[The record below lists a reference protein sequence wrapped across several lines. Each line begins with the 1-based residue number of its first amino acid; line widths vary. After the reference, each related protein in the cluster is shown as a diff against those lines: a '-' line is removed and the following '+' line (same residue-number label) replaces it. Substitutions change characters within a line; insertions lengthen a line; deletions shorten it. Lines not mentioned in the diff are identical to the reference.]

1 MEKIQCGGADYLRAG
16 VREAGAL
23 NATANTFSFQPT
35 GSAIVRRKDLPM
47 FQSHSIEAKSRPGS
61 PRRLLFLAVL
71 LASACG
77 VAAATENGG
86 SVWPVGAESYATAAG
101 VPHAGETMF
110 YEYTCFYFANEL
122 DDAKGHNSGVP
133 DFKLR
138 VFAVAG
144 KLSHNWGVRLPIG
157 EFGSYF
163 AIPNVYEQVSVAGVQ
178 NTKDDL
184 TNLNLVPFAFFNH
197 KGIAHWYYEL
207 QFESLGTGYQKG
219 APVNIGEHNVAMTP
233 AAAFTLTPHKGAQD
247 IMSRFDYVINDADHA
262 THYHSGNEFF
272 WQYDAQQEIAKG
284 KASVG
289 LTGYFYRQMTN
300 DSLNGAAVATVN
312 ADGTK
317 TFGYKGRVLD
327 LGPQV
332 TLRWGQHG
340 ALVMKWDHD
349 MLVQNKPRGNGFWFQ
364 FGVPFSYLHHS
375 SAKHD

>member
-1 MEKIQCGGADYLRAG
+1 MIHCGGADYLRAG
-16 VREAGAL
+16 LPEAGAR
-23 NATANTFSFQPT
+23 NATAITFSFQPW
-35 GSAIVRRKDLPM
+35 GSAIVRRKDLSM
-47 FQSHSIEAKSRPGS
+47 YQCHAIEEKPRPVS
-61 PRRLLFLAVL
+61 LRRLLFLAVL

-77 VAAATENGG
+77 VAGATENGG

-110 YEYTCFYFANEL
+110 YEYTCFYFANEF
-122 DDAKGHNSGVP
+122 DDGKGHSEVP
-133 DFKLR
+133 EFKLR
-138 VFAVAG
+138 VFALAG
-144 KLSHNWGVRLPIG
+144 KLSHNWGLHLPIG
-157 EFGSYF
+157 DLGSYF
-163 AIPNVYEQVSVAGVQ
+163 AIPNVYEQVSVAGVK

-184 TNLNLVPFAFFNH
+184 TNLNLVPITFFNH

-219 APVNIGEHNVAMTP
+219 APVNIGEHNVALTP

-247 IMSRFDYVINDADHA
+247 IMSRFDYVINDVDHA

-289 LTGYFYRQMTN
+289 VTGYFYQQVTN
-300 DSLNGAAVATVN
+300 DSLSGAVYSTPN
-312 ADGTK
+312 TDGTK
-317 TFGYKGRVLD
+317 NIGNKGRVLD

-332 TLRWGQHG
+332 TLRWGEHG

-349 MLVQNKPRGNGFWFQ
+349 MLVQNKPRGNGLWFQ
-364 FGVPFSYLHHS
+364 FGVPFSYLHHV
-375 SAKHD
+375 SAKQK